1 MRERCRFQAHAELP
15 IRAGFTL
22 IEMSIVLVIIGLIVG
37 AVLAGQSLILQAQ
50 MRATMKQI
58 ESYKTAVATFRDKY
72 SCLPG
77 DCATA
82 TSFWPKDPAC
92 TYQNLRPYIAAPNG
106 MTCNGDGNG
115 IIYGYYY
122 NELMLFWQHLSL
134 AGLIQGSFTGT
145 CGYGPSDDCYSSVHY
160 FDYRVNLDAP
170 AAPIGSAGITLTYP
184 LLQWPGDPRFNQTAM
199 NGQHVFWMG
208 APGTTDGS
216 GNSIISGYPQPMLT
230 PKQAYAL
237 DTKYDDGSPFTGTI
251 MEGFKRPWSLCDN
264 NVSYFTTGTTG
275 DTIECTVMFL
285 GGF

>member
-1 MRERCRFQAHAELP
+1 MLHRGITGSYARKGQPLERHLCGPVFGSEAAAHLQERIVRQRQGRINALLSVQAVVSRNVRIPWMRERCRFQAHAELP

-160 FDYRVNLDAP
+160 FDY
-170 AAPIGSAGITLTYP
+170 
-184 LLQWPGDPRFNQTAM
+184 
-199 NGQHVFWMG
+199 
-208 APGTTDGS
+208 
-216 GNSIISGYPQPMLT
+216 
-230 PKQAYAL
+230 
-237 DTKYDDGSPFTGTI
+237 
-251 MEGFKRPWSLCDN
+251 
-264 NVSYFTTGTTG
+264 
-275 DTIECTVMFL
+275 
-285 GGF
+285 